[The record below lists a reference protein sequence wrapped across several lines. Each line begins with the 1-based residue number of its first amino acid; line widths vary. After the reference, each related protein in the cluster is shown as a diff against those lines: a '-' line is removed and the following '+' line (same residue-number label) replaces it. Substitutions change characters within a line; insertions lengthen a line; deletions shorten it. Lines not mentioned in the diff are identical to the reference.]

1 MSLKLPLRFPVRE
14 TEIDTEA
21 KNSDIEMNALFDEN
35 PIFGNQVTDQT
46 LQQLKRLGLYE
57 EYKKEAPQH

>member
-1 MSLKLPLRFPVRE
+1 
-14 TEIDTEA
+14 
-21 KNSDIEMNALFDEN
+21 MNALFDKN

-46 LQQLKRLGLYE
+46 LQQLKSLGLYE